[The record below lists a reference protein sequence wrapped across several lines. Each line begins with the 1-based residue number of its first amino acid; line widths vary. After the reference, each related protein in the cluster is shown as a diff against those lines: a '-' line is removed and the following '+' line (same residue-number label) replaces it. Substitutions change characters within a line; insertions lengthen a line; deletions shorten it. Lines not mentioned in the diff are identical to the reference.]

1 MKGERGTGSQ
11 EARYL
16 SLSGAVFR
24 CLSLVLSFGM
34 RLYLMVLGRSR
45 PVFVRRFSFVLLI
58 LQSQTLNEYEWHD
71 MGFDMEAGG
80 RSG

>member
-1 MKGERGTGSQ
+1 
-11 EARYL
+11 
-16 SLSGAVFR
+16 
-24 CLSLVLSFGM
+24 M

-45 PVFVRRFSFVLLI
+45 PVFVRRFSFALLI